1 VAVAPAI
8 AGIVAI
14 TGALLWVERRPGPV
28 AAVPGPS
35 ACVGRRVLNAGMGKP
50 PQIVIDCHDPA
61 SLGSFWAKALDYEM
75 EQPPEG
81 FATWP
86 EALTAWGVPE
96 SEWNS
101 ANAIVDPEGVGPR
114 IFFQR
119 VPEPKQGKNRLHLD
133 IRVSQGP
140 GIPIEEKR
148 AAVHAGAER
157 MESLGATRLGDVE
170 EMGSYWM
177 VMQDPEGNEFCVT

>member
-1 VAVAPAI
+1 M
-8 AGIVAI
+8 
-14 TGALLWVERRPGPV
+14 
-28 AAVPGPS
+28 
-35 ACVGRRVLNAGMGKP
+35 CVGRRVLNAGVGKP

-119 VPEPKQGKNRLHLD
+119 VPEPKQGKNRLHLH

-140 GIPIEEKR
+140 GTPIEEKR
-148 AAVHAGAER
+148 AAVHAGVER

>member
-1 VAVAPAI
+1 MAVAPAI

>member
-1 VAVAPAI
+1 M
-8 AGIVAI
+8 GI
-14 TGALLWVERRPGPV
+14 
-28 AAVPGPS
+28 
-35 ACVGRRVLNAGMGKP
+35 K
-50 PQIVIDCHDPA
+50 PQIVIDCSDPA
-61 SLGSFWAKALDYEM
+61 ELASFWAEALEYEM
-75 EQPPEG
+75 ERPPEG

-86 EALTAWGVPE
+86 DALKAWGVPE

-101 ANAIVDPEGVGPR
+101 ANAVVDPEGVGPR

-133 IRVSQGP
+133 VGVSRGP

-148 AAVHAGAER
+148 AAVHAGVER